1 MIPSAEPGRTNV
13 RPLAVLVAGAFFMEM
28 FDGTAIIPALPAIAE
43 SFDVSPVDAGLGVTA
58 FLLTATA
65 MIPLSGWLAVR
76 YGVRKVFCA
85 AIAGFVLASVLCVV
99 ALTLWQFVAS
109 RVLQGFAGAMMV
121 PVGRTLVLRIA
132 PKADLMA
139 ATAIFTWPGL
149 VAPVLGPPIGG
160 LVTTYASWRWVF
172 LINVPLGLVAFAF
185 ALRMVEESPTERR
198 PFDGKGFALGTIA
211 IATLMYGL
219 ESTSGGHAQWSLAG
233 GLIVTGLAIGAL
245 AVRHARRHPTPL
257 IDLSPLRIATY
268 AACTWQ
274 GGLLRLAINMVPF
287 LLPLLFQVVFGMS
300 AAVSG
305 LLVLTVFAGN
315 LLAKTVTTPIMRRF
329 GFRSILVVAGLLSAV
344 SLAACVLFD
353 PSTPYATIAAICFL
367 GGVFRS
373 LAFTATNTLAF
384 ADVPPATM
392 NAASTLYATTTQLSI
407 GLGVAVAA
415 TTVRLAADGSAPTA
429 ADFRAGFLAGAVI
442 ALAGALLF
450 LRIAPSAGAEVS
462 AGRNPPRQRRAAS

>member
-1 MIPSAEPGRTNV
+1 MISRAEPGRTSV

-43 SFDVSPVDAGLGVTA
+43 SFDVSAVDAGLGVTA
-58 FLLTATA
+58 YLLTVTS
-65 MIPLSGWLAVR
+65 MIPLSGWLADR
-76 YGVRKVFCA
+76 YGARKVFCV
-85 AIAGFVLASVLCVV
+85 AIAGFVLASVLCV
-99 ALTLWQFVAS
+99 AAHAFWQFVAA
-109 RVLQGFAGAMMV
+109 RVAQGFAGAMMV

-149 VAPVLGPPIGG
+149 VAPILGPPIGG
-160 LVTTYASWRWVF
+160 LVTTYASWRWIF
-172 LINVPLGLVAFAF
+172 LINAPLGLVALVF
-185 ALRMVEESPTERR
+185 ALRMVKESPVERR
-198 PFDGKGFALGTIA
+198 PFDGTGFALGTLSIA
-211 IATLMYGL
+211 ALMYGL
-219 ESTSGGHAQWSLAG
+219 EITGGGHDRWPLAG
-233 GLIVTGLAIGAL
+233 GMIVAGLAVAAL
-245 AVRHARRHPTPL
+245 AVRHSRRHPTPL

-274 GGLLRLAINMVPF
+274 GGLLRMAINMVPF
-287 LLPLLFQVVFGMS
+287 MLPLLFQVVFGMS

-315 LLAKTVTTPIMRRF
+315 LLAKTVTTPIMRYF
-329 GFRSILVVAGLLSAV
+329 GFRPVLLVSGLLSAV
-344 SLAACVLFD
+344 SLAVCALFD
-353 PSTPYATIAAICFL
+353 ASTPYATIAATCFL

-415 TTVRLAADGSAPTA
+415 TTVRLAADGSSPAA

-442 ALAGALLF
+442 ALAGASLF
-450 LRIAPSAGAEVS
+450 LLLAPSAGAEVS
-462 AGRNPPRQRRAAS
+462 AGRNSSRQRRAAS